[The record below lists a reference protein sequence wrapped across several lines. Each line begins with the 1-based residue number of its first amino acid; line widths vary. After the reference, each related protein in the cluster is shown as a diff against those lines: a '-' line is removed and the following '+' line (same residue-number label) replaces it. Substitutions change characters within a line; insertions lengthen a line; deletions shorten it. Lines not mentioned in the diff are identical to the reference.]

1 MDTKRPP
8 SKQPIPENAK
18 TVFKGEIFEVLQW
31 PQSMFDGTSAT
42 FEKLRRPDT
51 AIVIPVLSNRQ
62 ILIAHQEQP
71 GKPSFMGF
79 LGGRVNQGEDPLV
92 AAKRELREE
101 SGYSS
106 GDWTLLLATQPV
118 SKIDWAIFIFVARNC
133 EKTGD
138 QDLDSGEKIAI
149 QAVNFDQFF
158 EMVTQGQL
166 DDPELRIMFLEAK
179 LNPAKMATTKKL
191 ILG

>member
-1 MDTKRPP
+1 MKIERPP
-8 SKQPIPENAK
+8 SKQPLPPEAK
-18 TVFKGEIFEVLQW
+18 AVFKGEIFEVLQW
-31 PQSMFDGTSAT
+31 EQELFNGTTAT

-51 AIVIPVLSNRQ
+51 AVVIAVLPGGR

-71 GKPSFMGF
+71 GKPPFTGL
-79 LGGRVNQGEDPLV
+79 LGGRVDEGEDALT

-101 SGYSS
+101 SGYVSNE
-106 GDWTLLLATQPV
+106 WTLLLSNQPI
-118 SKIDWAIFIFVARNC
+118 SKIEWAVFIFVARNC

-138 QDLDSGEKIAI
+138 QNLDAGEKISV
-149 QAVNFDQFF
+149 QSVSF
-158 EMVTQGQL
+158 EEFTDLVTNGEL

-179 LNPAKMATTKKL
+179 LDPKKMAELRQL